1 MNSLFLAGEAV
12 KLPAWMNGLL
22 NAVTNVLNPILIV
35 ACLAGI
41 IYAIWV
47 GITFAKADDQSAR
60 KEAKS
65 KLITVIT
72 GIVAAVALIALF
84 YWLTYMIKNGKIY
97 FSWLEKS
104 ANDQTVIGVANH
116 VVNIVK
122 ANIML

>member
-1 MNSLFLAGEAV
+1 MNSLFLAGDVV

-22 NAVTNVLNPILIV
+22 NAVTKVLNPILII

-47 GITFAKADDQSAR
+47 GITFVKADDQSAR
-60 KEAKS
+60 KEAKQ

-72 GIVAAVALIALF
+72 GIVATVALIALF

-97 FSWLEKS
+97 FSWLEDK
-104 ANDQTVIGVANH
+104 ANSQTAVSLANN
-116 VVNIVK
+116 VVNIVR
-122 ANIML
+122 ANIGL